1 MAPHLLLPSLLSN
14 SKDLGYSSNA
24 SPLILITDSLVQPGL
39 LLLRQFIS
47 SALSRS
53 DEQAVVVA
61 LEQSPARLLPFAAS
75 TGASHANLQLVDAVS
90 SLSKTYASTSAVPLG
105 DSFLDLYQPN
115 GVQYLVKA
123 VVTAIE
129 RAQQKSSSVLVVL
142 DSVDRLHELAGM
154 HGVHST
160 LQAVLKALSTKKYST
175 SRLVA
180 LHHHAF
186 PSPAPTPSSTS
197 SALLAYL
204 LSPSLSSSTV
214 HLTLHPSPLVEL
226 LSCEYTLQIPLTP
239 HSSTPID
246 LRLPEF
252 LTSFND
258 RSYGDPFK
266 RPCSTRDEDERIP
279 LDLLGSS
286 GNDGGACV
294 VEWSTRGVVL
304 PTQVLRNSIGGM
316 VNGKIERRVLTRG
329 VEGVIK
335 KDQGVQGVGL
345 DRVLRKDRMAS
356 VVRGSSSSSLCIVRR
371 LRNQPV
377 GLQNLSSLATPST
390 TAKPASS
397 KPTKSSRPANSIE
410 VPLPFNLSLTSS
422 QESARSSVPLPFVA
436 KEGDAAMYQGLGGV
450 GKVEYEPDEGD
461 DMDDDDPDE
470 DLEV

>member
-14 SKDLGYSSNA
+14 SKDLSYSSNA
-24 SPLILITDSLVQPGL
+24 SPFILITDSLVQPGL
-39 LLLRQFIS
+39 LLLQQFIS
-47 SALSRS
+47 SALSRNN
-53 DEQAVVVA
+53 EHVVA
-61 LEQSPARLLPFAAS
+61 VTLEQSPSRLLPFAAS
-75 TGASHANLQLVDAVS
+75 TGASHANFQLVDAVS
-90 SLSKTYASTSAVPLG
+90 SLSKTYASTSAIPLG
-105 DSFLDLYQPN
+105 DSFLDLHQPN
-115 GVQYLVKA
+115 GVKRLVKA

-142 DSVDRLHELAGM
+142 DSVDRLHELADL
-154 HGVHST
+154 HGVRTT
-160 LQAVLKALSTKKYST
+160 LQAVLKALSTVK
-175 SRLVA
+175 L
-180 LHHHAF
+180 
-186 PSPAPTPSSTS
+186 
-197 SALLAYL
+197 
-204 LSPSLSSSTV
+204 

-226 LSCEYTLQIPLTP
+226 LSREYTLQIPLTP
-239 HSSTPID
+239 HYSIPID

-252 LTSFND
+252 LRSFND

-266 RPCSTRDEDERIP
+266 RPRSTRDEDERIP

-335 KDQGVQGVGL
+335 KDRGVQGVGL

-356 VVRGSSSSSLCIVRR
+356 V
-371 LRNQPV
+371 
-377 GLQNLSSLATPST
+377 NLSSLATPWT
-390 TAKPASS
+390 TATPASS
-397 KPTKSSRPANSIE
+397 KPTKSSQPTNSIE
-410 VPLPFNLSLTSS
+410 APLPFNLSLTSS

-436 KEGDAAMYQGLGGV
+436 KKGDAAMYQGLGGV

>member
-14 SKDLGYSSNA
+14 SKDLSYSSNA
-24 SPLILITDSLVQPGL
+24 SPFILITDSLVQPGL
-39 LLLRQFIS
+39 LLLQQFIS
-47 SALSRS
+47 SALSRN
-53 DEQAVVVA
+53 DEHVVVVT
-61 LEQSPARLLPFAAS
+61 LEQSPSRLLPFAAS
-75 TGASHANLQLVDAVS
+75 TGASHANFQLVDAVS
-90 SLSKTYASTSAVPLG
+90 SLSKTYASTSATPLG
-105 DSFLDLYQPN
+105 DSFLDLHQTN
-115 GVQYLVKA
+115 GVKRLVKA

-142 DSVDRLHELAGM
+142 DSVDRLHELADL
-154 HGVHST
+154 HGVRTT
-160 LQAVLKALSTKKYST
+160 LQAVLKALSTVKYST

-186 PSPAPTPSSTS
+186 PSPTPTPASTS

-226 LSCEYTLQIPLTP
+226 LSREYTLQIPLTP
-239 HSSTPID
+239 HYSIPID

-252 LTSFND
+252 LRSFND
-258 RSYGDPFK
+258 RSYGDPFR
-266 RPCSTRDEDERIP
+266 RPRSTRDEDERIP

-335 KDQGVQGVGL
+335 KDRGVQGVGL

-356 VVRGSSSSSLCIVRR
+356 V
-371 LRNQPV
+371 
-377 GLQNLSSLATPST
+377 NLSSLATPST
-390 TAKPASS
+390 TATPASS
-397 KPTKSSRPANSIE
+397 KPTKSSQPTNSIE
-410 VPLPFNLSLTSS
+410 APLPFNLSLTSS

-436 KEGDAAMYQGLGGV
+436 KKGDAAMYQGLGGV